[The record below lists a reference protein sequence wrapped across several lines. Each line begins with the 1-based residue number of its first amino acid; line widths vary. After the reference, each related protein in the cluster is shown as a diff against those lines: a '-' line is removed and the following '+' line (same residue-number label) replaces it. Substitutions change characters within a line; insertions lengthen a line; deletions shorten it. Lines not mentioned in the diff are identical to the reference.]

1 MDTNRTV
8 TSLIAQQHG
17 MMVEYATVL
26 CLGAAEDEQVL
37 RRLRDGREGR

>member
-26 CLGAAEDEQVL
+26 WLGAAEDEQVL
-37 RRLRDGREGR
+37 RRSRDGGEGR